1 MRQSGHINLCQ
12 IRVRAVYS
20 SYVAS
25 KELDGVIF
33 ELVDIVLHPIL
44 PLDAK
49 EVSALDIWI
58 SVTLYLYGDLRA
70 DVSLEGE
77 RNLLPL

>member
-1 MRQSGHINLCQ
+1 MSMLSLIHI
-12 IRVRAVYS
+12 
-20 SYVAS
+20 
-25 KELDGVIF
+25 F
-33 ELVDIVLHPIL
+33 HPIL

-49 EVSALDIWI
+49 EVSTLDLRI

-77 RNLLPL
+77 RNLCLLYTSVRFAIGALQQGGAVVEPVCDLALGE